1 MNAKDKK
8 VLGKILDHASAIVSE
23 TRTVTTA
30 EEFKNSDL
38 ISKAALF
45 DLMQIGELAKDGLS
59 QDLIRELS
67 AIPWPQIYALR
78 NRIVHGYAF
87 VDYRII
93 WETITEDIPRLIET
107 LRMNL

>member
-8 VLGKILDHASAIVSE
+8 VLG
-23 TRTVTTA
+23 
-30 EEFKNSDL
+30 
-38 ISKAALF
+38 
-45 DLMQIGELAKDGLS
+45 
-59 QDLIRELS
+59 
-67 AIPWPQIYALR
+67 
-78 NRIVHGYAF
+78 VHGYAF